1 MAGGSKLGLGL
12 ELRGEGAI
20 ESFESCGDLSGLSDL
35 PTCQRL
41 LQHVRRH
48 ALNSEHLGSQNM
60 SP

>member
-1 MAGGSKLGLGL
+1 L